1 MPASTLPFTAPQTY
15 LTLTQRHTR
24 PQQNPDKTI
33 AKENFMTTSPLSIK
47 RIITYAGAF
56 IAFLIGSGFATGQEI
71 MQYFSSYG
79 WSGMVGIGVV
89 FALFLYVGYEFVLTG
104 YNERFKS
111 SGEIYTHMCGKWVGI
126 FFDYFS
132 ILFIYMSFVVMIGGA
147 AATVEQQYQ
156 MAPWMGGVLMGV
168 VSAITVVAGLG
179 RVIDI
184 VGKVGPVI
192 VVLTISLGAWSLASS
207 PESLSHAQAVI
218 PTLVEQKALL
228 TASSNWFFA
237 ALSYVGFCMLWLAG
251 FMSLM
256 GSEAKN
262 LKEIK
267 IGSMLGAFGFSFAL
281 LIMALG
287 FMANIEFLADSAV
300 PTLKMANTIHSAFGI
315 VFSLIVVA
323 GIYTTAVPLLWQA
336 SARFT
341 GGKGS
346 RFVTA
351 TFVLAAIGIF
361 IGLKVPFK
369 DLINVIYVINGYVGF
384 ILLFFMVI
392 NTIKRIGKKA

>member
-1 MPASTLPFTAPQTY
+1 MTDSTP
-15 LTLTQRHTR
+15 
-24 PQQNPDKTI
+24 
-33 AKENFMTTSPLSIK
+33 SIK

-79 WSGMVGIGVV
+79 WGGMLGIGVV

-104 YNERFKS
+104 YNQRFKS
-111 SGEIYTHMCGKWVGI
+111 SGEIYRYLCGKWVGS

-132 ILFIYMSFVVMIGGA
+132 ILFIYMSFVVMIGGT

-156 MAPWMGGVLMGV
+156 MTPWIGGVLMGV
-168 VSAITVVAGLG
+168 VAAITVVAGLG

-184 VGKVGPVI
+184 VGKVGPAI
-192 VVLTISLGAWSLASS
+192 VVLTIALGAWSLASS
-207 PESLSHAQAVI
+207 PDSLSHAQTVI
-218 PTLVEQKALL
+218 PKLELLKA
-228 TASSNWFFA
+228 SDNWFFA

-256 GSEAKN
+256 GSEAKS
-262 LKEIK
+262 LKEVK
-267 IGSMLGAFGFSFAL
+267 AGAMLGAFGFSFAL
-281 LIMALG
+281 LVMALG
-287 FMANIEFLADSAV
+287 FMANIEFLAGSKV
-300 PTLKMANTIHSAFGI
+300 PTLKMAGTVHPTFAT

-336 SARFT
+336 AARFT

-346 RFVTA
+346 RFVVS
-351 TFVLAAIGIF
+351 TFVLAAIGVF
-361 IGLKVPFK
+361 IGLKVPFDK
-369 DLINVIYVINGYVGF
+369 LVNVIYVINGYVGF
-384 ILLFFMVI
+384 ILLLFMVI
-392 NTIKRIGKKA
+392 NTVKRIGKKA